1 MYGTAFST
9 HHTRFWFSLPALSPE
24 SIAVQASKMRSPS
37 LWGPIFLVVYF
48 LFGEALSNR
57 LPLDEIFKKELEKK
71 AQDIEKRD
79 LVCDQDDT
87 LESFQQYSEDSV
99 PFCSTYLSI
108 GISTSTVPTTGRTSG
123 CLLLDVCATLLT
135 RIAAP

>member
-1 MYGTAFST
+1 M
-9 HHTRFWFSLPALSPE
+9 
-24 SIAVQASKMRSPS
+24 
-37 LWGPIFLVVYF
+37 
-48 LFGEALSNR
+48 
-57 LPLDEIFKKELEKK
+57 DDIFKNELEKK
-71 AQDIEKRD
+71 ANGIEKRD

-123 CLLLDVCATLLT
+123 CPLLDLCAKLLT
-135 RIAAP
+135 GIAAP